1 VFFHQQ
7 PIFSKDGLMGLICAT
22 SQEVKQQELLA
33 PNLEAGRIGCWIF
46 CQRGLPKGF
55 AKGVCQRGLPKG
67 FAKKGGAF

>member
-1 VFFHQQ
+1 
-7 PIFSKDGLMGLICAT
+7 MGLICAT

-46 CQRGLPKGF
+46 LPKGF

-67 FAKKGGAF
+67 FAKGVCQKGRRVLKIWGCKDP